1 MFLQSIFFAFIST
14 ARDKRTFAYYL
25 FVCLT
30 LCPRAVPVGR
40 VCGKENLFIILNM
53 SYKGLNQN
61 REVPV
66 TEGSGVRKPWERRRP
81 H

>member
-1 MFLQSIFFAFIST
+1 M
-14 ARDKRTFAYYL
+14 
-25 FVCLT
+25 
-30 LCPRAVPVGR
+30 GR